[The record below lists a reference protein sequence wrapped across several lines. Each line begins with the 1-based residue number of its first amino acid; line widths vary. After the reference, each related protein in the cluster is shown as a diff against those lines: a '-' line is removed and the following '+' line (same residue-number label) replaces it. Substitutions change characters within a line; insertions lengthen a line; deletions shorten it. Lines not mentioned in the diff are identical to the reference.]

1 MAGKVLTDEEREA
14 LVVEYIESHT
24 KPDMKPLTQVEIGR
38 KYGVSQT
45 TVSKILIDSKTIERV
60 QRRTKSNVAL
70 AQAIMESAAP
80 EVAKRTVRSALT
92 EREEKFEYITQ
103 GDRRDVLDRA
113 GVRAAKEEKNEVT
126 ISFASGGFDV
136 GMPESAEGE

>member
-24 KPDMKPLTQVEIGR
+24 KPDMKPLTQVELGK

-136 GMPESAEGE
+136 GMPESAEDE

>member
-24 KPDMKPLTQVEIGR
+24 KPDMKPLTQVELGK

-126 ISFASGGFDV
+126 ISFASGGIDV

>member
-24 KPDMKPLTQVEIGR
+24 KPDMKPLTQVELGK

>member
-1 MAGKVLTDEEREA
+1 MAGKVLTDEECEA

-24 KPDMKPLTQVEIGR
+24 KPDMKPLTQVELGK

-70 AQAIMESAAP
+70 AQAIMASAAP

-126 ISFASGGFDV
+126 ISFASGGIDV
-136 GMPESAEGE
+136 GMPESAEDE

>member
-24 KPDMKPLTQVEIGR
+24 KPDMKPLTQVELGK

-126 ISFASGGFDV
+126 ISFASGGIDV
-136 GMPESAEGE
+136 GMPESAEDE